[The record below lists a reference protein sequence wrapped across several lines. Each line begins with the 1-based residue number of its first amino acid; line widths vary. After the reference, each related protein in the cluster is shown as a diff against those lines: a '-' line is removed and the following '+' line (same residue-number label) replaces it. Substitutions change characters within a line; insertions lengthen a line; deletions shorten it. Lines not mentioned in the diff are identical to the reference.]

1 MICKDKN
8 IIKNTKSQ
16 LKKTVREIVNFGS
29 TNWTKHPPPKTNLET
44 QHNGITFSYYLYNF
58 VIYYFDL

>member
-1 MICKDKN
+1 MFLLKMVCKDKN

-29 TNWTKHPPPKTNLET
+29 TNWTKHPPPQKNLET
-44 QHNGITFSYYLYNF
+44 QHNGTTFL
-58 VIYYFDL
+58 